1 MRINYNYWKLGAF
14 IRVSWKTGLNTQIAE
29 LSHGFF
35 PDPAQSFTLGANHA
49 RPVVKFPPATRL
61 ISLFALALRAHV
73 ICTFILWPGESAS
86 DGPVCVPRPEA
97 VVTAAVHGGMKH
109 HFPLCHQKRR
119 QLRLIQYLSPQTSL
133 RHQKNLL

>member
-1 MRINYNYWKLGAF
+1 MKLTNLLVALLLAAAAAV
-14 IRVSWKTGLNTQIAE
+14 RA
-29 LSHGFF
+29 
-35 PDPAQSFTLGANHA
+35 DPAFADVTYGATVPSTKIGVSLGLGGG
-49 RPVVKFPPATRL
+49 ATGFSASEATDQ
-61 ISLFALALRAHV
+61 IITLALRAHV
-73 ICTFILWPGESAS
+73 ICTLILWPANRLQMGL
-86 DGPVCVPRPEA
+86 VCVPRPEA